1 MLSIKAYEALALLA
15 FSAALLI
22 SRRLRHDVVG
32 VITALA
38 LVALGLVSPL
48 QALSNLS
55 SVAVVVL
62 ASAMIIAG
70 VVADSG
76 VLDVLGDRIA
86 SRVTSGLLVIVIV
99 LLISLFSSGF
109 VSDVALTFMLMPL
122 IYSVASRVRR
132 PASRYLVL
140 LSYAAILG
148 GRYTIIGTS
157 SNIVLEGLWTQRFGR
172 PLGIF
177 STLPVG
183 LAAALAGL
191 GVAIALVPLLVRG
204 SAKGTASLEMVG
216 KHEILIEA
224 DVEEGSE
231 VVGLNIRQ
239 AEEKLGARIRLLRG
253 ALSIYSRRTIRA
265 GDKLILSVERDRLPV
280 IMSVKGLRTGL
291 GQGPFYEL
299 LVTGSSAVVGN
310 TIYEVNMRLRDV
322 KVVGVATGNSLKSIR
337 SYALAPGDIVLV
349 EGDEKAVAQAAD
361 AYRLTP
367 LTTTPVKSLNVRA
380 AASGLLGLSVALAA
394 STAGLNMALSF
405 LAGALLAVIPQPGS
419 LRKVYSYVDWSAIVF
434 IGTYLS
440 MGEALISSG
449 LGSAMSF
456 MASSPLLLMLA
467 GVVLANLVGNVA
479 SAIILGP
486 LAISSPHP
494 LTAVIALSMAVSSTF
509 ITPFSHPA
517 NLVVY
522 SAGGY
527 TPSDFAKAGVP
538 VVLTVIVVTAL
549 MLHLF

>member
-1 MLSIKAYEALALLA
+1 LLSIKAYEALALLA
-15 FSAALLI
+15 FSATLLI

-62 ASAMIIAG
+62 ASAIIIAG

-109 VSDVALTFMLMPL
+109 VSDVALTFMFMPL

-132 PASRYLVL
+132 PASRYLML

-239 AEEKLGARIRLLRG
+239 AEEKLG
-253 ALSIYSRRTIRA
+253 
-265 GDKLILSVERDRLPV
+265 
-280 IMSVKGLRTGL
+280 
-291 GQGPFYEL
+291 
-299 LVTGSSAVVGN
+299 
-310 TIYEVNMRLRDV
+310 
-322 KVVGVATGNSLKSIR
+322 
-337 SYALAPGDIVLV
+337 PG
-349 EGDEKAVAQAAD
+349 
-361 AYRLTP
+361 
-367 LTTTPVKSLNVRA
+367 
-380 AASGLLGLSVALAA
+380 
-394 STAGLNMALSF
+394 
-405 LAGALLAVIPQPGS
+405 
-419 LRKVYSYVDWSAIVF
+419 
-434 IGTYLS
+434 
-440 MGEALISSG
+440 
-449 LGSAMSF
+449 
-456 MASSPLLLMLA
+456 
-467 GVVLANLVGNVA
+467 
-479 SAIILGP
+479 
-486 LAISSPHP
+486 
-494 LTAVIALSMAVSSTF
+494 
-509 ITPFSHPA
+509 
-517 NLVVY
+517 
-522 SAGGY
+522 
-527 TPSDFAKAGVP
+527 
-538 VVLTVIVVTAL
+538 
-549 MLHLF
+549 